1 MTEKKIVR
9 RHWDRPPLPTGHQG
23 GGVIGG
29 WLLICLGIAIVL
41 YASTYE
47 LEGFGL
53 AMFGIGLSGLGILS
67 ITISL
72 ILREIRRI
80 AFEAALRSGEV
91 EIEERSPRKFLGI

>member
-1 MTEKKIVR
+1 MTENKIVR
-9 RHWDRPPLPTGHQG
+9 RHWERPPLPAGHQG
-23 GGVIGG
+23 GGMIGG
-29 WLLICLGIAIVL
+29 WLLICLGIAIAL

-53 AMFGIGLSGLGILS
+53 VMFGIGISGLGILS

-91 EIEERSPRKFLGI
+91 EIEERSLRRFPGI

>member
-1 MTEKKIVR
+1 MTEKKTVR
-9 RHWDRPPLPTGHQG
+9 RHWERPPLPAGHQSG
-23 GGVIGG
+23 GMIGG
-29 WLLICLGIAIVL
+29 WLLICLGIAIAL

-47 LEGFGL
+47 LESFGL
-53 AMFGIGLSGLGILS
+53 AMFGIGVSGLGFLS

-91 EIEERSPRKFLGI
+91 EIEERSPRKFFGI

>member
-1 MTEKKIVR
+1 MTENKTVR
-9 RHWDRPPLPTGHQG
+9 RHWERPPLPAGHQG

-29 WLLICLGIAIVL
+29 WLLICLGITIVI
-41 YASTYE
+41 YASSFE
-47 LEGFGL
+47 LEGLGL
-53 AMFGIGLSGLGILS
+53 AMFGIGLSGLGFLS

-91 EIEERSPRKFLGI
+91 EIEERAPRKFLGK

>member
-9 RHWDRPPLPTGHQG
+9 RYWDRPPLPAGHRG

-29 WLLICLGIAIVL
+29 WLLIGLGITIFL
-41 YASTYE
+41 YASTFE
-47 LEGFGL
+47 LEGLGL
-53 AMFGIGLSGLGILS
+53 AMFGVGVSGLGTLS

-91 EIEERSPRKFLGI
+91 ETEERAARGFL